1 MTLSDQFLTL
11 IAFPF
16 CFVIQL
22 VTIDKVVSNYLISGD
37 DIISNY
43 PIGWRGV
50 SLANTPS
57 GDNLVPCHPGL
68 QSSVN
73 ELRICNHEWSE
84 DLIKAVKTVQQYVT
98 VGSLAYQ
105 RLRIIEPFQG
115 SFFMSST
122 SQNLPT
128 TRDYK
133 SSMTYT
139 EGCLSDRYPS
149 ARSICHAE
157 RSEASQMRPRGC
169 T

>member
-105 RLRIIEPFQG
+105 RLRIIEPLQG
-115 SFFMSST
+115 SVYDKAYPTKSFQPLMIANPANKIICV
-122 SQNLPT
+122 NLCFLCVF
-128 TRDYK
+128 
-133 SSMTYT
+133 
-139 EGCLSDRYPS
+139 CLP
-149 ARSICHAE
+149 
-157 RSEASQMRPRGC
+157 
-169 T
+169 

>member
-105 RLRIIEPFQG
+105 RLRIIEPLQG
-115 SFFMSST
+115 SVYDKAYPTKSFQPLMIANPANKIICA
-122 SQNLPT
+122 NLCFLCVFCVP
-128 TRDYK
+128 
-133 SSMTYT
+133 
-139 EGCLSDRYPS
+139 
-149 ARSICHAE
+149 
-157 RSEASQMRPRGC
+157 
-169 T
+169 

>member
-73 ELRICNHEWSE
+73 ELRICNHEW
-84 DLIKAVKTVQQYVT
+84 LKRFCRIRFIINRALK
-98 VGSLAYQ
+98 
-105 RLRIIEPFQG
+105 RLND
-115 SFFMSST
+115 T
-122 SQNLPT
+122 
-128 TRDYK
+128 
-133 SSMTYT
+133 
-139 EGCLSDRYPS
+139 
-149 ARSICHAE
+149 
-157 RSEASQMRPRGC
+157 
-169 T
+169 